1 MQAKDTG
8 GAGLRENRVLR
19 GFASLRLTEALLF
32 CLALLCIVA
41 TIIPQMPYRPTE
53 GIALTG
59 RIMMLL
65 SLRDVFHSLWF
76 LVPVA
81 LLALNMLACMAL
93 RMRVRGKSGYFPMPK
108 TGLETVALPADS
120 DPRLVRE
127 GLHRLISAGHALAAA
142 YTGEQLVLMG
152 EKGAL
157 RRFAPLIVHGSIFV
171 VLVGVAL
178 AFTGFKGTMEI
189 PEGETLDVVT
199 LYNGTPMPLGF
210 ALRCDRFG
218 IEYYDSGMP
227 REYRSDVS
235 FVSNGST
242 VLQRPVLVNH
252 PVSYHGILFSQ
263 SGYNQKAEASLTVKG
278 PSGRQSI
285 SAGEDAVIEMHG
297 TGYRVHVMRVIQ
309 DMMRMGP
316 GVQLLVEG
324 PEGSHML
331 WLFRD
336 IARIAQ
342 RYPGITGKVPQFNPS
357 LVKPYTFV
365 LDGVTTRD
373 TTILGVN
380 RDPGIPFVAAGSVL
394 FLVGIT
400 MVFLMVHE
408 RVWAVVEE
416 DQGRL
421 TVKLAMKRNGK
432 TVPVDAHVCEQVKGL
447 GRVPS

>member
-8 GAGLRENRVLR
+8 GSGMKGNRVLR
-19 GFASLRLTEALLF
+19 GPASLRLTGALLF
-32 CLALLCIVA
+32 WIALLCIVA
-41 TIIPQMPYRPTE
+41 TIIPQTPYRPTE
-53 GIALTG
+53 GTALTG

-108 TGLETVALPADS
+108 TGLSEVALPADR

-127 GLHRLISAGHALAAA
+127 GLHRLISASHAPAAA
-142 YTGEQLVLMG
+142 GSGERPVLMG

-171 VLVGVAL
+171 VLVGAAL

-189 PEGETLDVVT
+189 PVGETLDVVT
-199 LYNGTPMPLGF
+199 LYDGTPMPLGF
-210 ALRCDRFG
+210 ALRCDKFG
-218 IEYYDSGMP
+218 IQYYDSGMP

-235 FVSNGST
+235 FVSKGST

-252 PVSYHGILFSQ
+252 PVSHHGILFSQ
-263 SGYNQKAEASLTVKG
+263 SGYNQKAEATLTVKG

-285 SAGEDAVIEMHG
+285 SAGEDAVIEMHD
-297 TGYRVHVMRVIQ
+297 TGHRVHVMRVIQ
-309 DMMRMGP
+309 DMMSMGP

-324 PEGSHML
+324 PGGSHML

-336 IARIAQ
+336 IARIAE

-380 RDPGIPFVAAGSVL
+380 RDPGVPFVAAGAIL

-421 TVKLAMKRNGK
+421 TVKLAMQRNGK
-432 TVPVDAHVCEQVKGL
+432 TVPVDVHVCEQVKGL
-447 GRVPS
+447 GSVPS